1 MVSECIQLY
10 CLMVKVCRDSYCC
23 MRGKCVLNLVV
34 CVEAD
39 FSHMRSHMQQY
50 KLLWNYERSINV
62 TGFVKIDP
70 NHTGTE
76 IHFIAEH

>member
-1 MVSECIQLY
+1 MYTVRQ
-10 CLMVKVCRDSYCC
+10 
-23 MRGKCVLNLVV
+23 
-34 CVEAD
+34 
-39 FSHMRSHMQQY
+39 SHLHCKETVNSVY
-50 KLLWNYERSINV
+50 V